1 MGETSFRRSVESG
14 VVAILRATSSNDL
27 LNATD
32 AVLAGGVSSI
42 EVTITTPGALRIVEE
57 AKARFGDEVS
67 FGVGTVL
74 DAESARAALLAGAQ
88 FIVTPTLDVA
98 TIELCRRYAVPV
110 LSGAFT
116 PTEILGAWQAGAD
129 LVKVFP
135 ASAGGPTYIKT
146 VRAPLPQVRIVA
158 VGGVTLENTADF
170 IRAGAELVG
179 IGGELVSQRLLDER
193 DFAEITDRA
202 KRFCERVAI
211 GRER

>member
-57 AKARFGDEVS
+57 ARARFGDEVS

-110 LSGAFT
+110 LPGAFT

-158 VGGVTLENTADF
+158 VGGSPSRTRPTSS
-170 IRAGAELVG
+170 G
-179 IGGELVSQRLLDER
+179 
-193 DFAEITDRA
+193 
-202 KRFCERVAI
+202 
-211 GRER
+211 

>member
-57 AKARFGDEVS
+57 ARARFGDEVS

-88 FIVTPTLDVA
+88 PPETWRL
-98 TIELCRRYAVPV
+98 RGSR
-110 LSGAFT
+110 GA
-116 PTEILGAWQAGAD
+116 AA
-129 LVKVFP
+129 
-135 ASAGGPTYIKT
+135 
-146 VRAPLPQVRIVA
+146 APKE
-158 VGGVTLENTADF
+158 G
-170 IRAGAELVG
+170 
-179 IGGELVSQRLLDER
+179 
-193 DFAEITDRA
+193 FA
-202 KRFCERVAI
+202 
-211 GRER
+211 

>member
-57 AKARFGDEVS
+57 ARARFGDEVS

-158 VGGVTLENTADF
+158 VDGVTLENTADF

>member
-57 AKARFGDEVS
+57 ARARFGDEVS

-74 DAESARAALLAGAQ
+74 DAESASAALLAGAQ

>member
-1 MGETSFRRSVESG
+1 
-14 VVAILRATSSNDL
+14 
-27 LNATD
+27 
-32 AVLAGGVSSI
+32 
-42 EVTITTPGALRIVEE
+42 
-57 AKARFGDEVS
+57 
-67 FGVGTVL
+67 
-74 DAESARAALLAGAQ
+74 
-88 FIVTPTLDVA
+88 
-98 TIELCRRYAVPV
+98 
-110 LSGAFT
+110 
-116 PTEILGAWQAGAD
+116 
-129 LVKVFP
+129 
-135 ASAGGPTYIKT
+135 TYIKT

>member
-27 LNATD
+27 LNATA

-57 AKARFGDEVS
+57 ARARFGDEVS

-110 LSGAFT
+110 LPGAFT

-135 ASAGGPTYIKT
+135 AGACGPAYIKT

>member
-57 AKARFGDEVS
+57 ARARFGDEVS

-110 LSGAFT
+110 VSGAFT

>member
-57 AKARFGDEVS
+57 ARARFGDEVS

-110 LSGAFT
+110 LPGAFT

>member
-57 AKARFGDEVS
+57 ARARFGDEVS

>member
-57 AKARFGDEVS
+57 ARARFGDEVS

-74 DAESARAALLAGAQ
+74 DAVSARAALLAGAQ

-110 LSGAFT
+110 LPGAFT
-116 PTEILGAWQAGAD
+116 PTEILAAWQAGAD

-135 ASAGGPTYIKT
+135 AGACGPTYIKT

-193 DFAEITDRA
+193 DFAGITDRA

>member
-57 AKARFGDEVS
+57 ARARFGDEVS

-74 DAESARAALLAGAQ
+74 DAVSARAALLAGAQ

-110 LSGAFT
+110 LPGAFT

>member
-27 LNATD
+27 LNATA

-57 AKARFGDEVS
+57 ARARFGDEVS

-110 LSGAFT
+110 LPGAFT